1 MRTLRSWLL
10 VIGVVLV
17 FAAGCGDDDSESEG
31 STDAASEN
39 EPEGAGD
46 LSDEE
51 QAYVD
56 EAVNGFDAERDA
68 PMTEDDARCIAT
80 SMVQT
85 IGVERLEEM
94 GFTPESFSEDGDLPE
109 GAVTEADAE
118 VIVSGMAEC
127 IDMRELFL
135 AGFTEDESLS
145 PETIDCLTEQF
156 DEELVTNLMV
166 VLLSEGEAGLSE
178 NTGPGAELME
188 AYTACP
194 GVLE

>member
-1 MRTLRSWLL
+1 MRALRSWLL
-10 VIGVVLV
+10 VIGVVLA

-31 STDAASEN
+31 STDTASES
-39 EPEGAGD
+39 D

-85 IGVERLEEM
+85 IGVDRLEEM

-109 GAVTEADAE
+109 GAVSEADAE
-118 VIVSGMAEC
+118 VIVSGMADC

-145 PETIDCLTEQF
+145 PETIECLTERF
-156 DEELVTNLMV
+156 DEDLVTDLMV

-178 NTGPGAELME
+178 TSGPGAALME